1 MTDAELQRLLVLDDA
16 PGPALPID
24 AWRANEIIEAA
35 LDGAGF
41 GPSGGP
47 SSSSG
52 GKASPPS
59 GASTGAAVG
68 TKLAVVAA
76 VVIVVAAIVLFMTRG
91 RRGNGQVAP
100 PPIPDAAIDSSVG
113 SGTLAVAPDAA
124 PEVVAEDIV
133 IDEPP
138 PPQPTQ
144 KEPAPPRPKPKRDE
158 SPADL
163 LGEAN
168 AKRAAKQWRESDALY
183 ARVVESAP
191 KTLAAQTALIASAS
205 LRLEHLGDPKGA
217 LQRFRRALAIAP
229 KGALA
234 EDARWGIVE
243 ATRAIGDRA
252 AEAAALDEF
261 LAKHASSPL
270 APRAKARRAELP

>member
-1 MTDAELQRLLVLDDA
+1 MTDAELQQLLVLDDA
-16 PGPALPID
+16 PGPALAID

-41 GPSGGP
+41 GPSGGG
-47 SSSSG
+47 SSAGKAG
-52 GKASPPS
+52 GKAS
-59 GASTGAAVG
+59 GASTGAAIG
-68 TKLAVVAA
+68 TKLAIVAA
-76 VVIVVAAIVLFMTRG
+76 VVIIVAAIVLLMARG
-91 RRGNGQVAP
+91 RRDDGQSAP
-100 PPIPDAAIDSSVG
+100 PPLPDAAIDSSVG
-113 SGTLAVAPDAA
+113 SGTLAVASDAA
-124 PEVVAEDIV
+124 QAAVDPEDIV
-133 IDEPP
+133 IDEPAP
-138 PPQPTQ
+138 PPPPT
-144 KEPAPPRPKPKRDE
+144 PTPPRPKPKRDE

-168 AKRAAKQWRESDALY
+168 AKRAAKQWRESDELY
-183 ARVVESAP
+183 ARVVERAP
-191 KTLAAQTALIASAS
+191 KSLAAQTALIASAS

-234 EDARWGIVE
+234 EDARWGVAE
-243 ATRAIGDRA
+243 AARAIGNRA

-261 LAKHASSPL
+261 LAHHASSPL